1 MLIINGKIYT
11 VNGIIEN
18 GFVQIVDE
26 KIHAYGSMDQVP
38 QNVTPVVDADGKYVV
53 PGFVDQHIHGAAG
66 VDTMDANLAGLVTFA
81 QALPKEGTTSFLA
94 TTMTQSI
101 EAIDAAL
108 RTTREFIEN
117 HNVPGQAQIMGIH
130 LEGPF
135 VNCAYKGAQPEQY
148 IINPSIETM
157 QHFIDVAGP
166 GNIKL
171 VTYAPEVAEPGF
183 VEFLVA
189 NNIVPSV
196 GHSNATF
203 TEVESDYEKG
213 LTNVTH
219 FHNASSGHHHR
230 TPGVVTAGFGL
241 DLTVELI
248 CDGVHLHPDVVK
260 TVKKVKG
267 SDKIVLVT
275 DSMCA
280 KGLEDGDYSLGGQKV
295 IKVGNEARLEDG
307 TLAGSVAEM
316 NCCAHNMKVFT
327 DASVEEIVAMTA
339 TNAARSLGLN
349 DKGNIQIG
357 CDADIVIMDEMYE
370 IQMTICRGTIA
381 YTL

>member
-1 MLIINGKIYT
+1 MLITNATIYTKTGKIEQAYLQ
-11 VNGIIEN
+11 IE
-18 GFVQIVDE
+18 GKTI
-26 KIHAYGSMDQVP
+26 AGYGPMTEMP
-38 QNVTPVVDADGKYVV
+38 QNQLPVVDAGGKVVV
-53 PGFVDQHIHGAAG
+53 PGFIDQHIHGAAG
-66 VDTMDANLAGLVTFA
+66 VDTMDASVEGLKLFA
-81 QALPKEGTTSFLA
+81 QTLPKEGTTTFLA

-108 RTTREFIEN
+108 RATREFIEN
-117 HNVPGQAQIMGIH
+117 HNQPGQAQLAGIH

-135 VNCAYKGAQPEQY
+135 INCAYKGAQPEEY
-148 IINPSIETM
+148 IINPSIAMM

-196 GHSNATF
+196 AHSNATF
-203 TEVESDYEKG
+203 GDVEADFNHG
-213 LTNVTH
+213 LTNITH

-241 DLTVELI
+241 DLTVEII

-280 KGLEDGDYSLGGQKV
+280 KGLGDGDYSLGGQKV

-316 NCCAHNMKVFT
+316 NCCAHNMREFT
-327 DASVEEIVAMTA
+327 GATTEEVIAMTA
-339 TNAARSLGLN
+339 TNAARSLGMKT
-349 DKGNIQIG
+349 KGVIAIG
-357 CDADIVIMDEMYE
+357 NDADLVIMTPEYE
-370 IQMTICRGTIA
+370 IETTICQGVIA
-381 YTL
+381 K

>member
-1 MLIINGKIYT
+1 MFIINGIVYT
-11 VNGIIEN
+11 ETGKIEN
-18 GFVQIVDE
+18 GYIQIDDN
-26 KIHAYGSMDQVP
+26 KITGYGAMTDLPATDGAQVI
-38 QNVTPVVDADGKYVV
+38 DAQGNLVV

-66 VDTMDANLAGLVTFA
+66 VDTMDASIEGLTRFA

-108 RTTREFIEN
+108 AATREFIEQ
-117 HNVPGQAQIMGIH
+117 HNRPGQAQVAGIH

-135 VNCAYKGAQPEQY
+135 INCAYKGAQPEDY
-148 IINPSIETM
+148 IINPSIATM

-171 VTYAPEVAEPGF
+171 VTYAPEVAEEGF

-196 GHSNATF
+196 GHSSATF
-203 TEVESDYEKG
+203 AEVEKDYANG
-213 LTNVTH
+213 LTNITH

-241 DLTVELI
+241 DLTVEII

-275 DSMCA
+275 DSMSA

-316 NCCAHNMKVFT
+316 NSCACNMKNFT
-327 DASVEEIVAMTA
+327 GATVEEVIAMTA
-339 TNAARSLGLN
+339 SNAARSLGMTT
-349 DKGNIQIG
+349 KGTLAIG
-357 CDADIVIMDEMYE
+357 KDADVVVMTPEYQ
-370 IQMTICRGTIA
+370 IQATICQGVLA
-381 YTL
+381 E